1 MQPDEALAFLRKGAA
16 QIISEAELREKLA
29 LGRPLRVKL
38 GVDPTTADIHL
49 GHAVVLR
56 KLRQFQDL
64 GHQAVLI
71 IGDFTGMIGDPSGRS
86 ATRPHLTHKEVMHNA
101 QTYREQAFK
110 ILDQARTET
119 VCNGD
124 WFRTMSYED
133 VIRLNSR
140 VTLQQMLQR
149 EDFRGRIDNQQPIH
163 AHEIQYPIM
172 QGWDSVMVRADVEL
186 GGTDQLFNILVGRD
200 FQREEGMP
208 QQIVLT
214 MPLLEGLD
222 GVKKM
227 SKSLG
232 NFVGVSEPATDM
244 FGKLMSIS
252 DKLMV
257 RYYELLLGRDL
268 PMGANPFEAK
278 KQLAFEIVQ
287 AYHSTA
293 VAEKTLTDW
302 NARFSEKRLDEA
314 ELPSFDPSHAPDY
327 WPFTRV
333 YGNDALSVVLGAYV
347 QAFRIEKSAS
357 EIRRLLQE
365 GSVQL
370 DGKKITDPKAK
381 LELKTGQILRLD
393 KTHAVRI
400 VAAFG

>member
-1 MQPDEALAFLRKGAA
+1 MQADEALACLRRGAT
-16 QIISEAELREKLA
+16 QIISEPELREKLA

-49 GHAVVLR
+49 GHTVVLR

-86 ATRPHLTHKEVMHNA
+86 VTRPHLTHKEIMVNA
-101 QTYREQAFK
+101 ETYRDQAFK
-110 ILDQARTET
+110 ILDPNRTET

-124 WFRTMSYED
+124 WFRAMSYED

-149 EDFRGRIDNQQPIH
+149 DDFRARIDNQHAIH

-172 QGWDSVMVRADVEL
+172 QGWDSVMVKADVEL

-200 FQREEGMP
+200 FQKEEKQP
-208 QQIVLT
+208 QQVVMT

-232 NFVGVSEPATDM
+232 NFVGVSEPAGDM
-244 FGKLMSIS
+244 FGKLMSVS
-252 DKLMV
+252 DQLMA
-257 RYYELLLGRDL
+257 RYYEVLLTRELSKSADPL
-268 PMGANPFEAK
+268 ASK
-278 KQLAFEIVQ
+278 KQLAFEIVRT
-287 AYHSTA
+287 YHSPEI
-293 VAEKTLTDW
+293 AEKTLADW
-302 NARFSEKRLDEA
+302 NARFSEKRLEQA
-314 ELPSFDPSHAPDY
+314 ELPGFAAKTDQIVGLVVD
-327 WPFTRV
+327 V
-333 YGNDALSVVLGAYV
+333 YS
-347 QAFRIEKSAS
+347 QAFATQKSRAEAS
-357 EIRRLLQE
+357 RLIKQ
-365 GSVQL
+365 GSVQV
-370 DGKKITDPKAK
+370 DGQKIVDPKTK
-381 LELKTGQILRLD
+381 VDLKPGQVLRLD

-400 VAAFG
+400 K

>member
-1 MQPDEALAFLRKGAA
+1 MRPDEALAFLKKGAA

-29 LGRPLRVKL
+29 LGRPLRIKL

-56 KLRQFQDL
+56 KLRQFQDV

-101 QTYREQAFK
+101 QSYREQAFK
-110 ILDQARTET
+110 ILDPARTET

-124 WFRTMSYED
+124 WFRSMSYED
-133 VIRLNSR
+133 VLRLNSR

-149 EDFRGRIDNQQPIH
+149 EDFRGRIDNQQAIH

-186 GGTDQLFNILVGRD
+186 GGTDQLFNILVGRG
-200 FQREEGMP
+200 FQKEEGMP
-208 QQIVLT
+208 QQIVFLL
-214 MPLLEGLD
+214 PILEGLD
-222 GVKKM
+222 GSKKM

-232 NFVGVSEPATDM
+232 NFVGVSEPPTDM

-257 RYYELLLGRDL
+257 RYYEVLLGREL
-268 PMGANPFEAK
+268 PRGADPFEAK
-278 KQLAFEIVQ
+278 KQLAVEIVQ
-287 AYHSTA
+287 TYHSA
-293 VAEKTLTDW
+293 EVAQRTLTDW
-302 NARFSEKRLDEA
+302 NARFSKKRLDEA
-314 ELPSFDPSHAPDY
+314 ELPAIPAMADE
-327 WPFTRV
+327 
-333 YGNDALSVVLGAYV
+333 SVTVVTAAYA
-347 QAFRIEKSAS
+347 QAFALKKSRAEVS
-357 EIRRLLQE
+357 RLIKQ
-365 GSVQL
+365 GSVQI
-370 DGKKITDPKAK
+370 DGKKIVDPKSK
-381 LELKTGQILRLD
+381 ISLRPGQILRLD
-393 KTHAVRI
+393 KTHAVRTK
-400 VAAFG
+400 